1 MRKYED
7 GGELTERMPEGGLPS
22 GAKTFNE
29 AFKNARTEGK
39 KTFNWRGKDY
49 STAMA
54 ASSASSKTDTG
65 DETARMKAR
74 APAPAP
80 TRATA
85 SQQMADRAAEQA
97 RSARAASEERA
108 SRAREAEAETKRESR
123 GSEAPKPR
131 SIYENLD
138 LGTVGSAALGLAS
151 LHPAGRLA
159 SAGMRGVKGAAD
171 AVKASRAA
179 RAAKAAERVE
189 PEFRKGGVVR
199 GGVTRGDGC
208 ARKGHTKGRM
218 V

>member
-1 MRKYED
+1 MRRYED
-7 GGELTERMPEGGLPS
+7 GGELTERMPEGNLPS
-22 GAKTFNE
+22 GAKTFGE
-29 AFKNARTEGK
+29 AFKNARAEGK
-39 KTFNWRGKDY
+39 KTFNWRGKEY
-49 STAMA
+49 TTATDA
-54 ASSASSKTDTG
+54 PSKTDTG
-65 DETARMKAR
+65 DEAARMKAR

-85 SQQMADRAAEQA
+85 SQQMADRAAEQT

-108 SRAREAEAETKRESR
+108 SRAREAEAEKKRETR

-179 RAAKAAERVE
+179 RAAKAAERIE
-189 PEFRKGGVVR
+189 PEFRKGGVVKA
-199 GGVTRGDGC
+199 RGDGIC
-208 ARKGHTKGRM
+208 QRGHTKGRM

>member
-1 MRKYED
+1 MRRYED
-7 GGELTERMPEGGLPS
+7 GGELTERMPEGNLPS
-22 GAKTFNE
+22 GAKTFGE
-29 AFKNARTEGK
+29 AFKNARAEGK
-39 KTFNWRGKDY
+39 KTFNWRGKEYTTTMD
-49 STAMA
+49 TP
-54 ASSASSKTDTG
+54 SKTDTG

-80 TRATA
+80 IRATA
-85 SQQMADRAAEQA
+85 SQQMADRAAEQT

-108 SRAREAEAETKRESR
+108 SRARESEAEKKRETR